1 MTSSAPTSSNTSG
14 QLRTLYK
21 GKTSGDATWYGD
33 NGYGNCMLPRPDLRF
48 AAWPGATYG
57 QGTYC
62 GACVKVT
69 GSAGTEVVQITDQV
83 CDLGPSLG
91 STRRS

>member
-1 MTSSAPTSSNTSG
+1 
-14 QLRTLYK
+14 
-21 GKTSGDATWYGD
+21 
-33 NGYGNCMLPRPDLRF
+33 MLPRPDLRF